1 MVDHLLRRIQ
11 KSAKCPFKYVP
22 SLRITPSVNDH
33 PTRRYLLIHFDKTS
47 NKARLELTNRFV
59 SRVIPISATTT
70 ATIKNLQSISIPII
84 KSGFETPDNKPL
96 KFAVVVNTRNSHK
109 LDRLEMI
116 KTVAENVEALG
127 AGHSVDLSNPDRTI
141 IIEVNKVCFPVQM
154 PIKADK

>member
-1 MVDHLLRRIQ
+1 MSFQVCPLYPSFTHSSHHLIE
-11 KSAKCPFKYVP
+11 
-22 SLRITPSVNDH
+22 DEM
-33 PTRRYLLIHFDKTS
+33 
-47 NKARLELTNRFV
+47 ELTDRFV

-70 ATIKNLQSISIPII
+70 ATIKNLQSTSIPII
-84 KSGFETPDNKPL
+84 KSGFETPDHKPL

-141 IIEVNKVCFPVQM
+141 IIEVNKVCSLLIHP
-154 PIKADK
+154 DSS

>member
-1 MVDHLLRRIQ
+1 M
-11 KSAKCPFKYVP
+11 
-22 SLRITPSVNDH
+22 
-33 PTRRYLLIHFDKTS
+33 
-47 NKARLELTNRFV
+47 ELTTRFV

-70 ATIKNLQSISIPII
+70 ATLKNLQSISIPII

-116 KTVAENVEALG
+116 RTVAENVEALG

-141 IIEVNKVCFPVQM
+141 IIEVNKVFHNPSLEDG
-154 PIKADK
+154 ADKIEFFGCISITRLR